1 MEERQIKMNLESDLK
16 LCNEIV
22 EQYRKMTSENIEGA
36 FKLSQLAI
44 GMYDRINEIRLR
56 VSTLDKKDLGKYNK
70 SDLKEYLRSKMKLME
85 YIHVQ
90 SRAIYVAARAD
101 KKFTRY

>member
-1 MEERQIKMNLESDLK
+1 MNIEADLRI
-16 LCNEIV
+16 CNKIV
-22 EQYRKMTSENIEGA
+22 EQYKKMTSENIEEA

-44 GMYDRINEIRLR
+44 GMYDRLTELRLD
-56 VSTLDKKDLGKYNK
+56 VSIADKKELGGYNK

>member
-1 MEERQIKMNLESDLK
+1 MNLEADLK
-16 LCNEIV
+16 ICNEIV
-22 EQYRKMTSENIEGA
+22 EQYKKMTSENIEGA
-36 FKLSQLAI
+36 FKLSQMAI
-44 GMYDRINEIRLR
+44 GMYDRLTELRLE
-56 VSTLDKKDLGKYNK
+56 VSIADKKELGGYNK

-90 SRAIYVAARAD
+90 SRAIYISARAD

>member
-1 MEERQIKMNLESDLK
+1 MNLEADIK
-16 LCNEIV
+16 ICNEIV
-22 EQYRKMTSENIEGA
+22 EQHKRMTTENIEGA

-44 GMYDRINEIRLR
+44 GMYDRLTELRLE
-56 VSTLDKKDLGKYNK
+56 VSIADKKELGGYNK

-90 SRAIYVAARAD
+90 SRAIYISARAD

>member
-1 MEERQIKMNLESDLK
+1 MNIAEDLK
-16 LCNEIV
+16 ICNEIV
-22 EQYRKMTSENIEGA
+22 ERYKRMTTENVEGA

-44 GMYDRINEIRLR
+44 GMYDRLTELRLE
-56 VSTLDKKDLGKYNK
+56 VSIADKKELGGYNK

-90 SRAIYVAARAD
+90 SRAIYISARAD

>member
-1 MEERQIKMNLESDLK
+1 MNIEPDIKI
-16 LCNEIV
+16 CNEIV
-22 EQYRKMTSENIEGA
+22 EQYKRMTSEDIEGA

-44 GMYDRINEIRLR
+44 GMYDRINEIRLQIS
-56 VSTLDKKDLGKYNK
+56 VLDKQALREYNK

-90 SRAIYVAARAD
+90 SRAVFIAGKSD
-101 KKFTRY
+101 KKLIRY

>member
-1 MEERQIKMNLESDLK
+1 MNLEADLK

-22 EQYRKMTSENIEGA
+22 EQYKKMTSENIEGA

-44 GMYDRINEIRLR
+44 GMYDRFTELRLD
-56 VSTLDKKDLGKYNK
+56 VSIAGDKKELGGYNK

-101 KKFTRY
+101 KKFARY

>member
-1 MEERQIKMNLESDLK
+1 MNIAEDLK
-16 LCNEIV
+16 ICNEIV
-22 EQYRKMTSENIEGA
+22 EIYKRMTTENVEGA
-36 FKLSQLAI
+36 FELSQMAI
-44 GMYDRINEIRLR
+44 SVYDRINEIRLQI
-56 VSTLDKKDLGKYNK
+56 STLDKKDLGKYNK

-90 SRAIYVAARAD
+90 SRAIYISARAD

>member
-1 MEERQIKMNLESDLK
+1 MNIETDLRI
-16 LCNEIV
+16 CNKIV
-22 EQYRKMTSENIEGA
+22 DQYKKMTSENIEGA

-44 GMYDRINEIRLR
+44 GMYDRLTELRLD
-56 VSTLDKKDLGKYNK
+56 VSIADKKELGGYNK

>member
-1 MEERQIKMNLESDLK
+1 MNLEAEVKICSDI
-16 LCNEIV
+16 E
-22 EQYRKMTSENIEGA
+22 EEYMKMTSDDTEGA

-44 GMYDRINEIRLR
+44 GMYDRLNEKRLEI
-56 VSTLDKKDLGKYNK
+56 SIADKKDLGGYNK

-90 SRAIYVAARAD
+90 SRAVFIAARAD
-101 KKFTRY
+101 NKFTRY

>member
-1 MEERQIKMNLESDLK
+1 MNIEADLRI
-16 LCNEIV
+16 CNEIV
-22 EQYRKMTSENIEGA
+22 EQYKKMTTENIEGA

-44 GMYDRINEIRLR
+44 GMYDRINEIRLQI
-56 VSTLDKKDLGKYNK
+56 STLDKKDLGKYNK

-101 KKFTRY
+101 KKFNRY

>member
-1 MEERQIKMNLESDLK
+1 MNIEADLK
-16 LCNEIV
+16 ICNEIV
-22 EQYRKMTSENIEGA
+22 EQYKQMTSENIEEA

-44 GMYDRINEIRLR
+44 GVYDRLTELRLD
-56 VSTLDKKDLGKYNK
+56 VSIADKKELGGYNK

-90 SRAIYVAARAD
+90 SRTIYVAARAD

>member
-1 MEERQIKMNLESDLK
+1 MNIEADLK
-16 LCNEIV
+16 ICNEIV
-22 EQYRKMTSENIEGA
+22 EQYKKMTTENIEGA

-56 VSTLDKKDLGKYNK
+56 ISTLDKKELGKYNK
-70 SDLKEYLRSKMKLME
+70 SDLKEFLRSKMKLME

-101 KKFTRY
+101 KKLTRY

>member
-1 MEERQIKMNLESDLK
+1 MNIEEDLK
-16 LCNEIV
+16 ICKDIS
-22 EQYRKMTSENIEGA
+22 EQYKKLTSEDIEAA
-36 FKLSQLAI
+36 FKLSQLSLA
-44 GMYDRINEIRLR
+44 MYDRLNEIRLQVNILEVKER
-56 VSTLDKKDLGKYNK
+56 YTK

-101 KKFTRY
+101 KKLSRY

>member
-1 MEERQIKMNLESDLK
+1 MNLEADLK
-16 LCNEIV
+16 ICNEIV
-22 EQYRKMTSENIEGA
+22 ERYKKMTTENIEGA
-36 FKLSQLAI
+36 FELSQMAI
-44 GMYDRINEIRLR
+44 SVYDRINEIRLQ
-56 VSTLDKKDLGKYNK
+56 VSTLDKSALGKYTK

-101 KKFTRY
+101 KKFSRY

>member
-1 MEERQIKMNLESDLK
+1 MNLEADLK
-16 LCNEIV
+16 ICNEIV
-22 EQYRKMTSENIEGA
+22 ERYKKMITENIEGA
-36 FKLSQLAI
+36 FELSQMAI
-44 GMYDRINEIRLR
+44 SVYDRINEIRLQ
-56 VSTLDKKDLGKYNK
+56 VSVLDKKELGGYTK

-101 KKFTRY
+101 KKFSRY

>member
-1 MEERQIKMNLESDLK
+1 MNIEADLK

-36 FKLSQLAI
+36 FELRQMAI
-44 GMYDRINEIRLR
+44 SVYDRINEIRLQ
-56 VSTLDKKDLGKYNK
+56 VSTLDKSALGKYTK

-90 SRAIYVAARAD
+90 SRAIYIAARAD

>member
-1 MEERQIKMNLESDLK
+1 MNLEADIK
-16 LCNEIV
+16 ICKEIE
-22 EQYRKMTSENIEGA
+22 EQHRRMTSENIEGA

-44 GMYDRINEIRLR
+44 GMYDRLTELRLA
-56 VSTLDKKDLGKYNK
+56 VSIADKKELGGYNK

-90 SRAIYVAARAD
+90 CRSLHVSARAD
-101 KKFTRY
+101 KKFSRY